1 MLKKST
7 FNTEKA
13 FSCSSKVYPLK
24 YSVMYLVVE
33 FKKRRSNYTSLSV
46 SSGGRLDHELFAP
59 RLATA
64 VAALDHVHDL
74 AQPVAVDG
82 AGGQR
87 LRPLL
92 RLQPALVVDGRAG
105 RGGGGRGRV
114 RGCVVTVVCQKKMIR
129 IWMWSSRK
137 LNGCDWIVSGKQS

>member
-1 MLKKST
+1 M
-7 FNTEKA
+7 
-13 FSCSSKVYPLK
+13 
-24 YSVMYLVVE
+24 VVE

-46 SSGGRLDHELFAP
+46 SGGRRLHHELFAP

-87 LRPLL
+87 L
-92 RLQPALVVDGRAG
+92 QPAFVVVVDGRAG

-114 RGCVVTVVCQKKMIR
+114 RGWVVTVVCQKKMIG

-137 LNGCDWIVSGKQS
+137 LNGCDWIVSGNQS

>member
-1 MLKKST
+1 L
-7 FNTEKA
+7 N
-13 FSCSSKVYPLK
+13 L
-24 YSVMYLVVE
+24 
-33 FKKRRSNYTSLSV
+33 KKRRSNYTSLSV

-114 RGCVVTVVCQKKMIR
+114 RGCVVTVVLPKE
-129 IWMWSSRK
+129 
-137 LNGCDWIVSGKQS
+137 ND